1 MVYTIY
7 LSQNKKGGQRTVAKK
22 KQKTPKIKRGE
33 IYFANLNP
41 VVGSEQGGVRPVLIL
56 QNDTGNKYSPTTI
69 VAAVTSRHKRARLPT
84 HVPLQ
89 AREGPLDKDSVVL
102 LEQVRTIDKTRLKE
116 KIGKLSPEELELV
129 QEALKLSLGFDLGNG
144 ACLSNDDENSEEQE
158 EESNEPGSNHLH

>member
-1 MVYTIY
+1 M
-7 LSQNKKGGQRTVAKK
+7 AKK
-22 KQKTPKIKRGE
+22 RIQKIPRVKRGE

-84 HVPLQ
+84 HVPLA

-116 KIGKLSPEELELV
+116 KIGKLSPEELAQV
-129 QEALKLSLGFDLGNG
+129 QDALKLSLGFNT
-144 ACLSNDDENSEEQE
+144 QE
-158 EESNEPGSNHLH
+158 EELDLSNNNQVNAIKNSANEKLQLKEENF

>member
-1 MVYTIY
+1 
-7 LSQNKKGGQRTVAKK
+7 VAKK
-22 KQKTPKIKRGE
+22 RIQKIPRVKRGE

-69 VAAVTSRHKRARLPT
+69 VAAVTSKHKRARLPT
-84 HVPLQ
+84 HVPLA

-116 KIGKLSPEELELV
+116 KIGKLSPEELAQV
-129 QEALKLSLGFDLGNG
+129 QDALKLSLGFETNSQPEIGFSENNNKVNG
-144 ACLSNDDENSEEQE
+144 KKNTA
-158 EESNEPGSNHLH
+158 NEKLHF

>member
-1 MVYTIY
+1 M
-7 LSQNKKGGQRTVAKK
+7 AKK
-22 KQKTPKIKRGE
+22 RIQKIPRVKRGE

-69 VAAVTSRHKRARLPT
+69 VAAVTSKHKRARLPT
-84 HVPLQ
+84 HVPLA

-116 KIGKLSPEELELV
+116 KIGKLSPEELAQV
-129 QEALKLSLGFDLGNG
+129 QDALKLSLGFETNSQPEIGFSENNNKVNG
-144 ACLSNDDENSEEQE
+144 KKNTA
-158 EESNEPGSNHLH
+158 NEKLHF

>member
-1 MVYTIY
+1 M
-7 LSQNKKGGQRTVAKK
+7 AKK
-22 KQKTPKIKRGE
+22 RIQKIPRVKRGE

-84 HVPLQ
+84 HVPLA

-116 KIGKLSPEELELV
+116 QIAKHSPEELV
-129 QEALKLSLGFDLGNG
+129 QVQDALKLSLGFNT
-144 ACLSNDDENSEEQE
+144 QE
-158 EESNEPGSNHLH
+158 EEIDFSNNNQVNDAKNSAHEKLQL

>member
-1 MVYTIY
+1 M
-7 LSQNKKGGQRTVAKK
+7 AKK
-22 KQKTPKIKRGE
+22 RIQKIPRVKRGE

-69 VAAVTSRHKRARLPT
+69 VAAVRLPT
-84 HVPLQ
+84 HVPLA

-116 KIGKLSPEELELV
+116 KIGKLSPEELAQV
-129 QEALKLSLGFDLGNG
+129 QDALKLSLGFNT
-144 ACLSNDDENSEEQE
+144 QE
-158 EESNEPGSNHLH
+158 EELDLSNNNQVNAIKNSANEKLQLKEENF

>member
-1 MVYTIY
+1 M
-7 LSQNKKGGQRTVAKK
+7 AKK
-22 KQKTPKIKRGE
+22 RGQKIPKVKRGE

-84 HVPLQ
+84 HVPLA

-102 LEQVRTIDKTRLKE
+102 LEQVRTIDKSRLKE
-116 KIGKLSPEELELV
+116 KIGKLSPEELAEV
-129 QEALKLSLGFDLGNG
+129 QDALKLSLGFE
-144 ACLSNDDENSEEQE
+144 DENNSKHNNSGCKEKM
-158 EESNEPGSNHLH
+158 

>member
-1 MVYTIY
+1 M
-7 LSQNKKGGQRTVAKK
+7 AKK
-22 KQKTPKIKRGE
+22 KMQKTPRVKRGE

-84 HVPLQ
+84 HVPLA

-102 LEQVRTIDKTRLKE
+102 LEQVRTIDKSRLKE
-116 KIGKLSPEELELV
+116 KIGKLSPEELAQV
-129 QEALKLSLGFDLGNG
+129 QEALKLSLGFDEKHI
-144 ACLSNDDENSEEQE
+144 ENEIE
-158 EESNEPGSNHLH
+158 EEGENEEIDDNSVSPLSYDKGQGREEL

>member
-1 MVYTIY
+1 
-7 LSQNKKGGQRTVAKK
+7 VAKK
-22 KQKTPKIKRGE
+22 RIQKIPRVKRGE

-84 HVPLQ
+84 HVPLA

-116 KIGKLSPEELELV
+116 KIGKLSPEELAQV
-129 QEALKLSLGFDLGNG
+129 QDALKLSLGFNT
-144 ACLSNDDENSEEQE
+144 QE
-158 EESNEPGSNHLH
+158 EELDLSNNNQVNAIKNSANEKLQLKEENF